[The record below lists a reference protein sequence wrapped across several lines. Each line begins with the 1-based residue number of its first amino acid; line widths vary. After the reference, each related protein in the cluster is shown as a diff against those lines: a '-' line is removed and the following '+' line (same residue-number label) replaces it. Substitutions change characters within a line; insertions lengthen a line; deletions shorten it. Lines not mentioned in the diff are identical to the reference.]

1 MFAIVK
7 NSTFVQFLPEGTP
20 FNLDGVQYPQNWL
33 NLSTPQEKARLGIVD
48 VVYGQRADDR
58 YYWVSED
65 APVVDGGVV
74 KVNYTNTPKDLFEC
88 QNQAVSA
95 VNAAAYSI
103 LLPSDWM
110 VVKAMETG
118 GAKDPKWMT
127 WRQTIR
133 GQAEAQI
140 QSISACADVA
150 ALAALPSVEWAHD
163 PNWVA
168 PAEVQQVNPL

>member
-1 MFAIVK
+1 MFAIIK
-7 NSTFVQFLPEGTP
+7 SNQFVQFLPEGTP
-20 FNLDGVQYPQNWL
+20 FNLDGVQYPQNFL

-95 VNAAAYSI
+95 VNAAAYS
-103 LLPSDWM
+103 LLAPTDYIDIRNLRDPEYKIDWM
-110 VVKAMETG
+110 L
-118 GAKDPKWMT
+118 
-127 WRQTIR
+127 WREQIRNQAQTH
-133 GQAEAQI
+133 
-140 QSISACADVA
+140 VA
-150 ALAALPSVEWAHD
+150 AITACTTIEELAALPAVQWPHD
-163 PNWVA
+163 PDYVA
-168 PAEVQQVNPL
+168 PAEQPPIA